1 MNVFLAVFVVF
12 GLVMA
17 GMAVGVIVSNRQIAG
32 SCGGLAN
39 LQTDDGEPMCECGA
53 RPGDSCATDSDRRF
67 DLDATNELDALDE
80 SNTIDE
86 EGPATEREM
95 AAV

>member
-1 MNVFLAVFVVF
+1 MNVFLAAFVVF

-53 RPGDSCATDSDRRF
+53 RPGESCATDPDRRF
-67 DLDATNELDALDE
+67 DLDALDE
-80 SNTIDE
+80 SNTTDE